1 MFIEMIILSVVFFYV
16 SIIAAHQK
24 EKKIG
29 ALSLSLNRLGYA
41 NPLVTE
47 TSIASG
53 DMIGGARAR
62 YHFWLIR
69 SPPTTTS
76 QMRERQKEEAKRE
89 RAENK
94 IYILL

>member
-1 MFIEMIILSVVFFYV
+1 MLFQMFIEMIILSFVLFYV

-53 DMIGGARAR
+53 DMIGGAR
-62 YHFWLIR
+62 YLFWLIR

-76 QMRERQKEEAKRE
+76 QMR
-89 RAENK
+89 
-94 IYILL
+94 

>member
-1 MFIEMIILSVVFFYV
+1 MLFQMFIEMIILSFVLFYV

-76 QMRERQKEEAKRE
+76 QMR
-89 RAENK
+89 
-94 IYILL
+94 